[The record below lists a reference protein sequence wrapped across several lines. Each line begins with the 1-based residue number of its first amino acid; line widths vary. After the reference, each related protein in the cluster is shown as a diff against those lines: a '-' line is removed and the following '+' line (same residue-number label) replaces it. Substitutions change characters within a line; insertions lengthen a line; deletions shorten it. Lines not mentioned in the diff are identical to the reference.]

1 MKTIRNLLAVLGLS
15 ALALVA
21 NGQEAED
28 EAASPPPPA
37 EAAADNTVE
46 NTTDATADDATPAA
60 SDDEFVPTVEVQADE
75 EITFPVDI

>member
-15 ALALVA
+15 ALALA
-21 NGQEAED
+21 TSGQEAED
-28 EAASPPPPA
+28 EAASPPPA
-37 EAAADNTVE
+37 EAGAE
-46 NTTDATADDATPAA
+46 NTADDAPPAA